1 MSSEAGMPPCEWP
14 GPHSW
19 RAGDSRLC
27 TGPALTVTSQGGP
40 GGAAPV
46 VRSLAGV
53 NSAQEA
59 QSPEYNSQ
67 RPNIWQEQG
76 PVIRQAP
83 APETGDCELDKWVHE
98 EIQCRDCELKWDI
111 LQGSFGIATQKKCK

>member
-1 MSSEAGMPPCEWP
+1 MNCTSELFHECIGLFLQTCHQKLVCPRVSDLAHIAGELET
-14 GPHSW
+14 
-19 RAGDSRLC
+19 AGWC

-67 RPNIWQEQG
+67 RPNI
-76 PVIRQAP
+76 
-83 APETGDCELDKWVHE
+83 
-98 EIQCRDCELKWDI
+98 
-111 LQGSFGIATQKKCK
+111 